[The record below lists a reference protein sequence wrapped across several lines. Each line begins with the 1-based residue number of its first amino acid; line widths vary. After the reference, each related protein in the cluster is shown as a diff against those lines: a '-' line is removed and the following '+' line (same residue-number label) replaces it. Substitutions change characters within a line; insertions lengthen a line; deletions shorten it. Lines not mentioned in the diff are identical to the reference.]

1 MLTSALCTQA
11 ALDTAEFRRWVQ
23 EIRLSFKMHRKLW
36 EHGFIAQALE
46 ERGFLKPG
54 VRGLGFA
61 VGTEPLTALFAKYGC
76 EIVAT
81 DQGEDVAVGA
91 GASAAAWAKSGE
103 HAASLEQL
111 NGSNLCPDD
120 EFRRLVTFEPVDINH
135 IPPHLTGFDFCWS
148 AGSVEH
154 IGNLELSLIALV
166 NMTNC
171 VRPGGVSVHTTEFNL
186 LSDDLTLTEWVAV
199 LYRRRDVT
207 EAARMLREAGHRLV
221 PVSGRVRTGPSDDEI
236 DLVPYIEDPHLRL
249 DYYGFTITAI
259 GLIIESGAVPAGERD
274 GPGEP
279 TWFDDEFFSPEA
291 LAQRETFGR
300 AGESRQLQKRLRRL
314 TELVGELR
322 EIAAGQAAMP
332 LPAYRYAEIADFRR
346 AARPGE
352 PPIPLGD
359 GTVLAQLFRDT
370 RILVRAADP
379 AAPDILRDGAT
390 DLPASVNA
398 VRVARA
404 GMTALVVGAGN
415 GYHALLLA
423 RLVGPEGAVVAA
435 EGDPALAALLSR
447 GAAANQLARVE
458 VHARRVSDGTDE
470 RDCAVEELLL
480 GRVPDFVRVG
490 DPAQVEATWA
500 GLSAARAAKPGLVAV
515 LAFHPKFLA
524 DAEAFLARVR
534 GDGYNVSFID
544 DDGNVAPVPALEGA
558 FKGDAA
564 PWTLFASRG

>member
-11 ALDTAEFRRWVQ
+11 TLDTAEFRRWVK
-23 EIRLSFKMHRKLW
+23 EIRLSFKLHRKLW

-54 VRGLGFA
+54 MRGLGFA

-81 DQGEDVAVGA
+81 DQGEGVAVGA
-91 GASAAAWAKSGE
+91 GAGAEAWAKSGE

-111 NGSNLCPDD
+111 NGWNLCPDD

-154 IGNLELSLIALV
+154 IGNLELSMKALV

-236 DLVPYIEDPHLRL
+236 DLVPYMEDPHLRL

-259 GLIIESGAVPAGERD
+259 GLIIESGAVPEAERG

-279 TWFDDEFFSPEA
+279 TWFDDEFFAPEA
-291 LAQRETFGR
+291 LGQRESFGR

-314 TELVGELR
+314 TELVDELR
-322 EIAAGQAAMP
+322 VIAAGQEAS
-332 LPAYRYAEIADFRR
+332 LPAHRYAEVADFRR
-346 AARPGE
+346 AAKPGE
-352 PPIPLGD
+352 VPIPLGD
-359 GTVLAQLFRDT
+359 GTVLAQVFGDT

-379 AAPDILRDGAT
+379 AAPDILREGAS
-390 DLPASVNA
+390 DLGASVNA
-398 VRVARA
+398 VRVVRA
-404 GMTALVVGAGN
+404 GATALVVGAGD

-423 RLVGPEGAVVAA
+423 RLVGPEGVVVAA
-435 EGDPALAALLSR
+435 EADPARADLLARA
-447 GAAANQLARVE
+447 AAANHFAHVE
-458 VHARRVSDGTDE
+458 VHARRVSDGTE
-470 RDCAVEELLL
+470 QGDCAVEELLL
-480 GRVPDFVRVG
+480 GRAPDFVRVG
-490 DPAQVEATWA
+490 DPAQLEAAWA
-500 GLSAARAAKPGLVAV
+500 GLAAARASNPGLVAV
-515 LAFHPKFLA
+515 MAFHPEFLA

-534 GDGYNVSFID
+534 GDGYHVSRVGA
-544 DDGNVAPVPALEGA
+544 DGDVSPLPPLEGA
-558 FKGDAA
+558 FKAA
-564 PWTLFASRG
+564 TPAWTLFASRG